1 MLQFEKF
8 VNENTVHVEEMHFEN
23 FNEFSK
29 AYHTYNTEFVNL
41 QTAMEKADAKCIEE
55 YKNAVTESDKAAI
68 VAIYEGTLDDFIKRA
83 KERVNKIIDA
93 IINFVK
99 DAIAKF
105 KNKLGDWYDKF
116 FNKYYD
122 VLKSNE
128 VNKVK
133 VPWVKIKEQKL
144 DNIDRR
150 FDDQFKLIIDCYKAK
165 TDEEFN
171 EAYAKAKESISELAE
186 DIHNISKEVKDCFKQ
201 KEEVEFGKIKA
212 KAVERANKKVYQ
224 GNMEVL
230 DYSFKALN
238 SLKGRIELDIISRV
252 RAMGNPKRVQ
262 QMSTLTIP
270 LGSLYGE
277 FFYAKYKQTIG
288 SYMVARQ
295 ACNMAIS
302 ALHGKKEQATESFS
316 LLDQM
321 LAEV

>member
-8 VNENTVHVEEMHFEN
+8 VNDNSVYVEEMHFEN
-23 FNEFSK
+23 FAEFSK
-29 AYHTYNTEFVNL
+29 ACHTYTAEYTNL
-41 QTAMEKADAKCIEE
+41 QLAMDKADAKCIEE
-55 YKNAVTESDKAAI
+55 YKNAVTESDKATI

-93 IINFVK
+93 IINFIEGV
-99 DAIAKF
+99 IAKF
-105 KNKLGDWYDKF
+105 KNKMGDWYDKF

-122 VLKSNE
+122 LLKSNE

-133 VPWVKIKEQKL
+133 VPWVKIKEHKL

-150 FDDQFKLIIDCYKAK
+150 FDDQVKLIIECYKAK
-165 TDEEFN
+165 SDEEYK
-171 EAYAKAKESISELAE
+171 EAFDKAKESIMELTD
-186 DIHNISKEVKDCFKQ
+186 DIHNISKEVKECFKQ

-212 KAVERANKKVYQ
+212 KAIERANKKVYQ

-230 DYSFKALN
+230 DYSFKMAK
-238 SLKGRIELDIISRV
+238 SLKSRV
-252 RAMGNPKRVQ
+252 KIDNMPTATSMLANKRGQ
-262 QMSTLTIP
+262 QISTLTV
-270 LGSLYGE
+270 SLAILYNE
-277 FFYAKYKQTIG
+277 FFHAKYKETIG

-302 ALHGKKEQATESFS
+302 ALHSKKQQTSESVS

-321 LAEV
+321 LAEI

>member
-238 SLKGRIELDIISRV
+238 SLKGRIELDIMSRV

>member
-8 VNENTVHVEEMHFEN
+8 VNDNSIHVEEMHFEN
-23 FNEFSK
+23 FAEFSK
-29 AYHTYNTEFVNL
+29 ACHTYTAEYTNL
-41 QTAMEKADAKCIEE
+41 QLAMDKADAKCIEE

-83 KERVNKIIDA
+83 KERVAKIIDA
-93 IINFVK
+93 IINFIK
-99 DAIAKF
+99 SAIDKF
-105 KNKLGDWYDKF
+105 KNKIGDWYDKV

-122 VLKSNE
+122 LLKSNE

-133 VPWVKIKEQKL
+133 VPWVKIKEHKL

-165 TDEEFN
+165 SDEEYEEVFGKAKDSIMELTDE
-171 EAYAKAKESISELAE
+171 
-186 DIHNISKEVKDCFKQ
+186 IHNITKEVKECFKQ

-212 KAVERANKKVYQ
+212 KAIERANKKVYQ

-230 DYSFKALN
+230 DYSFKVVN
-238 SLKGRIELDIISRV
+238 SLKGRIELDIMSKLRSM
-252 RAMGNPKRVQ
+252 ANPKRARQ
-262 QMSTLTIP
+262 ISIITTS
-270 LGSLYGE
+270 LGFVYSE
-277 FFYAKYKQTIG
+277 FFYTKYKETIG

-302 ALHGKKEQATESFS
+302 ALHSKKQQTTESVS

>member
-23 FNEFSK
+23 FSEFSK
-29 AYHTYNTEFVNL
+29 AYHTYTTEFVNL
-41 QTAMEKADAKCIEE
+41 QLAMDKADAKCIEE

-68 VAIYEGTLDDFIKRA
+68 VAIYEGTLDDFVKRA
-83 KERVNKIIDA
+83 KERVAKIIDS
-93 IINFVK
+93 IINFIK
-99 DAIAKF
+99 SAIDKF
-105 KNKLGDWYDKF
+105 KNKMGDWYDKF

-122 VLKSNE
+122 LLKSNE

-150 FDDQFKLIIDCYKAK
+150 FDDQFKLIVACYKAK

-171 EAYAKAKESISELAE
+171 EAFAKAKESIMELID
-186 DIHNISKEVKDCFKQ
+186 DIHNISKEVKDCFKH

-212 KAVERANKKVYQ
+212 KAIERANKKVYQ

-230 DYSFKALN
+230 DYSFKVVR
-238 SLKGRIELDIISRV
+238 SLKGRIEVDIMSKI
-252 RAMGNPKRVQ
+252 RAMRNPKRDRQ
-262 QMSTLTIP
+262 ILALTIP
-270 LGSLYGE
+270 LGSIYGE
-277 FFYAKYKQTIG
+277 FFYTKYQQTIG
-288 SYMVARQ
+288 SYMVARK
-295 ACNMAIS
+295 ACNMAVA
-302 ALHGKKEQATESFS
+302 ALHGKKEQTTESVG

>member
-8 VNENTVHVEEMHFEN
+8 VNENTVHVEEMRFEN

-238 SLKGRIELDIISRV
+238 SLKGRIELDIMSRV
-252 RAMGNPKRVQ
+252 RAMGNPKRV
-262 QMSTLTIP
+262 
-270 LGSLYGE
+270 
-277 FFYAKYKQTIG
+277 
-288 SYMVARQ
+288 
-295 ACNMAIS
+295 
-302 ALHGKKEQATESFS
+302 
-316 LLDQM
+316 
-321 LAEV
+321 

>member
-29 AYHTYNTEFVNL
+29 ACHTYNTEFINL

-68 VAIYEGTLDDFIKRA
+68 VAIYEGTLDDFVKRA

-99 DAIAKF
+99 DAINKF
-105 KNKLGDWYDKF
+105 KNKMGDWYDKF

-122 VLKSNE
+122 LLKSDE

-150 FDDQFKLIIDCYKAK
+150 FDDQIKLIAECYKANS
-165 TDEEFN
+165 DEEFK
-171 EAYAKAKESISELAE
+171 EAFDKAKESIMELTD
-186 DIHNISKEVKDCFKQ
+186 DIHNITKEVKECFKQ

-212 KAVERANKKVYQ
+212 KAIERANKKVYQ

-230 DYSFKALN
+230 DYSFKMAK
-238 SLKGRIELDIISRV
+238 SLKSRV
-252 RAMGNPKRVQ
+252 KLDNMPSTPSMIANKRGQ
-262 QMSTLTIP
+262 QISTLTV
-270 LGSLYGE
+270 SLAILYNE
-277 FFYAKYKQTIG
+277 FFHTKYKQTIG

-302 ALHGKKEQATESFS
+302 ALHSKKEQTTESVG

>member
-8 VNENTVHVEEMHFEN
+8 VNENTVHVEEMHFKN
-23 FNEFSK
+23 FGEFSK
-29 AYHTYNTEFVNL
+29 ACHTYNTEFINL

-68 VAIYEGTLDDFIKRA
+68 VAIYEGTLDDFVKRA

-93 IINFVK
+93 IINFIK
-99 DAIAKF
+99 NAITKF
-105 KNKLGDWYDKF
+105 KNKMGDWYDKF
-116 FNKYYD
+116 FNKYYEL
-122 VLKSNE
+122 LKSNE

-150 FDDQFKLIIDCYKAK
+150 FDDQFKLILECYKAK

-171 EAYAKAKESISELAE
+171 EAFAKAKESITEFGAE
-186 DIHNISKEVKDCFKQ
+186 IHDISNEVKECFKH

-212 KAVERANKKVYQ
+212 KAIERANKKVYHD
-224 GNMEVL
+224 NMELL
-230 DYSFKALN
+230 DYTLKMAN
-238 SLKGRIELDIISRV
+238 SLKGRLELDIMSKLRS
-252 RAMGNPKRVQ
+252 MGNPKRAQ
-262 QMSTLTIP
+262 QISALTIP
-270 LGSLYGE
+270 LGAFYGE
-277 FFYAKYKQTIG
+277 FFHAKYKQTVG

-295 ACNMAIS
+295 ACNMAVS
-302 ALHGKKEQATESFS
+302 ALHSKKEQTTESFS

-321 LAEV
+321 LTEV